1 MSHPNRRRFLAGL
14 GASLIAAP
22 VLATLSKKTHAATAA
37 RRLIVMFSPNGTIHK
52 HWRPSGSGTNF
63 SFPAGSILEPLAP
76 HKNRVIVCD
85 GLDFIGAENHEAGMA
100 HMLTGGGGL
109 GTATN
114 GMSLDQYVAQQI
126 GQSERF
132 ASLEFGVQTSAWG
145 GNTQTRMSYAGPG
158 IYVPP
163 DDSPKSV
170 FTRMFGDA
178 VGGPGQLD
186 AALARKKSIL
196 DLVSGELST
205 LRSRVGSEEKI
216 KLDEHLAALK
226 KVENGLQG
234 PSCTAPAAPPTV
246 GTYDND
252 AFPTIG
258 QLQMDLLIMSLACG
272 MTRVASLQWNH
283 TVGPVVMTWAGVS
296 EGHHGLSHSDD
307 GNAAGVSAFVATERW
322 YASQFAYLID
332 KLSTT
337 PDPDGG
343 NLIDTTVLLWCKE
356 LGDGRMHDCKSVP
369 FVLAGGG
376 GLATGQ
382 YLNFGGK
389 SHTQLL
395 VSVCQ
400 ALGLSNTTFGDPA
413 KGSGSLP
420 GIFA

>member
-1 MSHPNRRRFLAGL
+1 MVYPNRRRFLAGL

-22 VLATLSKKTHAATAA
+22 VLGTLSRNTRAGTAA
-37 RRLIVMFSPNGTIHK
+37 RRLVVMFSPNGTIHK
-52 HWRPSGSGTNF
+52 QWRPSGSGTNF
-63 SFPAGSILEPLAP
+63 TFPAGSILEPLAP
-76 HKNRVIVCD
+76 QKNRVIICD
-85 GLDFIGAENHEAGMA
+85 GLDFVGAENHEAGMA
-100 HMLTGGGGL
+100 AMLTGGGGL

-114 GMSLDQYVAQQI
+114 GMSLDQYVAKQI

-132 ASLEFGVQTSAWG
+132 GSLEFGVQTSAWG

-158 IYVPP
+158 MFVPP

-170 FTRMFGDA
+170 FSRMFGDA

-196 DLVSGELST
+196 DLVSGELTT
-205 LRSRVGSEEKI
+205 LRAKVGTDERA
-216 KLDEHLAALK
+216 KLDEHLEALK

-234 PSCTAPAAPPTV
+234 PSCTAPAAPPAV

-258 QLQMDLLIMSLACG
+258 QLQMDLLVMALTCG
-272 MTRVASLQWNH
+272 MTRVASIQWNH
-283 TVGPVVMTWAGVS
+283 TVGPVVMTWTGVS

-307 GNAAGVSAFVATERW
+307 GNAAGVAAFVATERW

-332 KLSTT
+332 KLATT

-343 NLIDTTVLLWCKE
+343 NLIDTTVVLWCKE

-376 GLATGQ
+376 GLKTGQ

-389 SHTQLL
+389 SHTHLL

-413 KGSGSLP
+413 KGSGPLAEV
-420 GIFA
+420 FA

>member
-1 MSHPNRRRFLAGL
+1 MVHSNRRRFLAGL

-22 VLATLSKKTHAATAA
+22 VLGTLSRSTHAATAA
-37 RRLIVMFSPNGTIHK
+37 RRLVVMFSPNGTIHK

-63 SFPAGSILEPLAP
+63 TFPAGSILEPLAP
-76 HKNRVIVCD
+76 HKSRVIVCD
-85 GLDFIGAENHEAGMA
+85 GLDFVGAENHEAGMA

-109 GTATN
+109 GTATS
-114 GMSLDQYVAQQI
+114 GMSLDQYVAKQI

-186 AALARKKSIL
+186 ATLARKKSIL
-196 DLVSGELST
+196 DLVSGELTS
-205 LRSRVGSEEKI
+205 LRTQVGTDERV
-216 KLDEHLAALK
+216 KLDEHLEALK
-226 KVENGLQG
+226 KVENGLKG
-234 PSCTAPAAPPTV
+234 PACSVPTAPAATN
-246 GTYDND
+246 TYDND

-258 QLQMDLLIMSLACG
+258 QLQMDLLVMALTCG
-272 MTRVASLQWNH
+272 MTRVASIQWNH
-283 TVGPVVMTWAGVS
+283 TVGPVVMSWAGVS

-307 GNAAGVSAFVATERW
+307 GNAAGVAGFVATERW

-332 KLSTT
+332 KLATT

-343 NLIDTTVLLWCKE
+343 NLIDTTVVLWCKE

-389 SHTQLL
+389 SHTHLL

-413 KGSGSLP
+413 KGSGPLTEL
-420 GIFA
+420 FA